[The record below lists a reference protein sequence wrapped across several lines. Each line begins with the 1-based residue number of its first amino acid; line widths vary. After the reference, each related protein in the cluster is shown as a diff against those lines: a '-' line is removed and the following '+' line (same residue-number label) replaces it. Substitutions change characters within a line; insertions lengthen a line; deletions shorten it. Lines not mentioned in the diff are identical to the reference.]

1 MDQETIE
8 ETLKEAGPLTLGDL
22 LVTLSQKE
30 GRVKQ
35 SEVMDVLDEG
45 PFYEDGSGRF
55 YLGE

>member
-45 PFYEDGSGRF
+45 PFYEDDSGRF
-55 YLGE
+55 HLGE